1 MLTPMPFAKGE
12 SGNPGGRAK
21 VKLSDG
27 RTLTDLARE
36 HTVEAMETLVA
47 IMRNKKEPGST
58 RLAAA
63 DKVLNR
69 GWGQAPQ
76 TIALTDQ
83 REPMDLSGMTDEQLE
98 ALETLRALAPLDGGV
113 AGSC

>member
-1 MLTPMPFAKGE
+1 MPFKKGQ

-21 VKLSDG
+21 VRLVDG

-36 HTVEAMETLVA
+36 HTKEAVDTLVD
-47 IMRNKKEPGST
+47 IMRDKKAP
-58 RLAAA
+58 AAA
-63 DKVLNR
+63 RVAASDKILNR

-76 TIALTDQ
+76 TITLQDQ
-83 REPMDLSGMTDEQLE
+83 REPLDLSGMSDEQLE
-98 ALETLRALAPLDGGV
+98 ALETLRSLAPLTEGT

>member
-1 MLTPMPFAKGE
+1 VPFEKGQ

-21 VKLSDG
+21 VKLADG

-36 HTVEAMETLVA
+36 HTVEAVETLVSVMLDVQA
-47 IMRNKKEPGST
+47 PAAARV
-58 RLAAA
+58 AAA

-76 TIALTDQ
+76 TVTISDQSEPIDMSAL
-83 REPMDLSGMTDEQLE
+83 SDEQLD
-98 ALETLRALAPLDGGV
+98 ALETLRSFSTLAGRAEGH
-113 AGSC
+113 C

>member
-1 MLTPMPFAKGE
+1 MPFKKGE

-21 VKLSDG
+21 VKLADG

-36 HTVEAMETLVA
+36 HTVEAVETLAA
-47 IMRNKKEPGST
+47 IMRDAKAPAAA
-58 RLAAA
+58 RVAAA
-63 DKVLNR
+63 DKILSR

-76 TIALTDQ
+76 TINLT
-83 REPMDLSGMTDEQLE
+83 EVPTPPDLSTLTEDQLE
-98 ALETLRALAPLDGGV
+98 ALETLRTLTPLADGV

>member
-1 MLTPMPFAKGE
+1 MPFEPGK

-21 VKLSDG
+21 VKLADG

-36 HTVEAMETLVA
+36 YTEEAIKTLA
-47 IMRNKKEPGST
+47 DIMRDSAAPAAA
-58 RLAAA
+58 RVAAA

-76 TIALTDQ
+76 TINLT
-83 REPMDLSGMTDEQLE
+83 EVTEAPDLSSMTDDQLE
-98 ALETLRALAPLDGGV
+98 ALETLRSLAPLTGGT